1 MYKNVQFMA
10 EVCFDG
16 AYGVC
21 GVCVASAL
29 NMCIE
34 NATNFTALNAYCT
47 STIKPQYM
55 TKFAMG

>member
-1 MYKNVQFMA
+1 MA
-10 EVCFDG
+10 EVRFDG

-34 NATNFTALNAYCT
+34 NATNKCSSKYFRT
-47 STIKPQYM
+47 STIIPQYM
-55 TKFAMG
+55 TKFAME